1 MVFLDSQTK
10 QNLCGVD
17 AAVEAGVKGLIIS
30 VWNDEAACPLVT
42 ALYGLLLYAAFD
54 YTGTYPDGKTDEL
67 FEFICGVS
75 AKDIEN
81 LEKADD
87 PAEVDAISNAS
98 RFMMFNDPLCGILDK
113 HIEGVDTRAY
123 YSRLKA
129 ERKERRACD
138 DFFAPVFEFSDAI
151 INALEL
157 KADFGVRLK
166 KYYDAKNKTEL
177 KRLYE
182 ESFEAE
188 KRIKELCEVHRK
200 LWMYYNKPFGFEIY
214 DMYYGAIISRFAT
227 LRYQLDSWFED
238 ETYEIEELAQD
249 RLYLWKVEGKKH
261 PVAENSFYRFG
272 RYYTA
277 NVFAIRYRAH
287 LFGGYLLK
295 GSDNI

>member
-1 MVFLDSQTK
+1 M
-10 QNLCGVD
+10 
-17 AAVEAGVKGLIIS
+17 
-30 VWNDEAACPLVT
+30 
-42 ALYGLLLYAAFD
+42 
-54 YTGTYPDGKTDEL
+54 
-67 FEFICGVS
+67 
-75 AKDIEN
+75 
-81 LEKADD
+81 
-87 PAEVDAISNAS
+87 
-98 RFMMFNDPLCGILDK
+98 
-113 HIEGVDTRAY
+113 
-123 YSRLKA
+123 
-129 ERKERRACD
+129 
-138 DFFAPVFEFSDAI
+138 
-151 INALEL
+151 EL

-166 KYYDAKNKTEL
+166 KYYDVKNKTEL

-287 LFGGYLLK
+287 LFG
-295 GSDNI
+295 